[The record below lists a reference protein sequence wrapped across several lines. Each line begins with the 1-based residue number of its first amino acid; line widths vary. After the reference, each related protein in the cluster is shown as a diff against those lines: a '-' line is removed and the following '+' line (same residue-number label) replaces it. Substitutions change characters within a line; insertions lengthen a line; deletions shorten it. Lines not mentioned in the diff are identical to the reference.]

1 MIRSP
6 PMQEVTQ
13 LPRGR
18 HRLSRQE
25 VLESQRGRMLEAM
38 AHAVLEKGYVHTTV
52 ADVLARARV
61 SRETFYEHFD
71 GKEDCFLAAYELSV
85 QILLETMAAAVPT
98 RVTTPLTRLRRVLS
112 AYLDVMSQE
121 EAMARVFLVDVYAA
135 GPEALRRRR
144 EVMDRFVETVA
155 GLLDVSSADERFAVE
170 ALVAAISSMVTVRVA
185 VGALDELPGLLDPI
199 MKIADGFLPARRR
212 RSA

>member
-1 MIRSP
+1 
-6 PMQEVTQ
+6 MQEVTQ

-18 HRLSRQE
+18 HRLSREQ

-52 ADVLARARV
+52 ADVLTRARV

-71 GKEDCFLAAYELSV
+71 GKEDCFLAVYDLSV
-85 QILLETMAAAVPT
+85 DLLIETMAAAVPARAT
-98 RVTTPLTRLRRVLS
+98 NPLTRLRRVLG
-112 AYLDVMSQE
+112 AYLDVMSRE

-135 GPEALRRRR
+135 GPEALQRRR
-144 EVMDRFVETVA
+144 EVMHRFVATIA
-155 GLLDVSSADERFAVE
+155 DVLEARTDEERFAVE
-170 ALVAAISSMVTVRVA
+170 ALVAAVSSMVTVRVA

-199 MKIADGFLPARRR
+199 MKIAHGFLPARRTK
-212 RSA
+212 SA